1 MMNEDQPFAI
11 PIDGVLDL
19 HAFRAEE
26 VKSLVPEYLEECQ
39 RRGILELRIIHG
51 KGTGTLRRLVQ
62 SLLSKDPRV
71 LSFKTADLGG
81 GGWGATEVVLKPV
94 KKPQNMKQKRSPS

>member
-1 MMNEDQPFAI
+1 MSADSPVKI

-26 VKSLVPEYLEECQ
+26 VKSLVPEYLEEC
-39 RRGILELRIIHG
+39 RRLGILQVRLIHG
-51 KGTGTLRRLVQ
+51 KGTGTLRRTVL
-62 SLLSKDPRV
+62 SLLQRNPHV

-81 GGWGATEVVLKPV
+81 GGWGATEVILK
-94 KKPQNMKQKRSPS
+94 K